1 MASYGPGCRVNPLR
15 VLALLEAGSITGTA
29 KPVLEM
35 AYEAR
40 ADTTGQRRIEL
51 SVANF
56 ARGPQPV
63 ENALTNALCADR
75 IPYSLI
81 RERGRF
87 DSSVLPQI
95 RDLVKKYDAEVVWTN
110 SVKSHFL
117 LYESGVLKHR
127 KWVAFHHGYTTTD
140 FKMRIYNQL
149 DRVSLRKADRVLTVC
164 IPLVAELEARGVLRR
179 RIRVQHMP
187 VRPFVNSP
195 EDGQKLRAELGLNPD
210 ARVILTV
217 GRLSREKGQ
226 KDLIKAFARLREQ
239 LQDDRLKLILVG
251 DGFERQH
258 LERRAAHFHVDG
270 SILFAGH
277 RDDVKRFYGIAEVFA
292 LSSYSEGT
300 PNVLLEAM
308 AASVPVVTTSVGGIP
323 ELASDGHHALLVP
336 PADPAALAGAL
347 RRILQSADL
356 RARLVQTAKEV
367 VAGHTPRSYFSAMR
381 EIFLETAV
389 E

>member
-1 MASYGPGCRVNPLR
+1 
-15 VLALLEAGSITGTA
+15 VLALLEADSITGTA

-35 AYEAR
+35 AYEAQ
-40 ADTTGQRRIEL
+40 ADSSGQRRVEL

-56 ARGPQPV
+56 ARGRQEV
-63 ENALTNALCADR
+63 ENALTSALREGR

-81 RERGRF
+81 REKGRF

-117 LYESGVLKHR
+117 VYESGVLKHR
-127 KWVAFHHGYTTTD
+127 KWVAFHHGYTSTD
-140 FKMRIYNQL
+140 FKMSLYNQL

-195 EDGQKLRAELGLNPD
+195 EDGLALRTELGLTSD
-210 ARVILTV
+210 AKVILSV
-217 GRLSREKGQ
+217 GRMSREKGQ
-226 KDLIKAFARLREQ
+226 KHLITAFSQLRKQ
-239 LQDDRLKLILVG
+239 LRNNQLKLVLVG
-251 DGFERQH
+251 EGPERKN
-258 LERRAAHFHVDG
+258 LERRAAHCHVDG
-270 SILFAGH
+270 SVLFTGH
-277 RDDVKRFYGIAEVFA
+277 RDDAKRFYGISDVFA

-308 AASVPVVTTSVGGIP
+308 AAGVPVVATAVGGIP
-323 ELASDGHHALLVP
+323 ELVADGRHALLVP
-336 PADPAALAGAL
+336 AADPAALANAL
-347 RRILQSADL
+347 GRLLQTTNL
-356 RARLVQTAKEV
+356 RHTLVQTAKEV
-367 VAGHTPRSYFSAMR
+367 VAGHTPRSYFMAMR
-381 EIFLETAV
+381 EIFLETVV